1 MRVVA
6 DDDVDRRQVHAW
18 RHVEPSRTNDPKA
31 FLSRASPAGKP
42 VGAGEQ
48 ANKRKT
54 ALARHCAC
62 PLVRVNRKK
71 SPESCCSRPG
81 GGAVG
86 LCACSRRWI
95 HPITAPLIWRL
106 KRDKG
111 GDSVRVPPL
120 PIPNREVKPHHADGT
135 AKVGE

>member
-48 ANKRKT
+48 PNAKQRWRDT
-54 ALARHCAC
+54 ARVRSCESIVRSRLNLAA
-62 PLVRVNRKK
+62 
-71 SPESCCSRPG
+71 S
-81 GGAVG
+81 
-86 LCACSRRWI
+86 
-95 HPITAPLIWRL
+95 APVAAQ
-106 KRDKG
+106 
-111 GDSVRVPPL
+111 SVCVRVP
-120 PIPNREVKPHHADGT
+120 VDGFT
-135 AKVGE
+135 PSQRH